1 MLGRVIIKHPCDT
14 SALRQKADIVWSDLH
29 FRYVPMT
36 EVAACVASLQ
46 HFIRGDKEILG
57 NGHIDLLGRLQVDNK
72 LELGRL
78 LHRKVT
84 GICATQD
91 LVDINCGMGPHRRL
105 VRAITDQSAGL
116 GHCPELAH
124 HGKCGFCVQNP

>member
-1 MLGRVIIKHPCDT
+1 M
-14 SALRQKADIVWSDLH
+14 SALPSEADTRAGVRH
-29 FRYVPMT
+29 ACFVPRT

>member
-1 MLGRVIIKHPCDT
+1 M
-14 SALRQKADIVWSDLH
+14 
-29 FRYVPMT
+29 VPMT

-84 GICATQD
+84 GICATHV
-91 LVDINCGMGPHRRL
+91 LS
-105 VRAITDQSAGL
+105 T
-116 GHCPELAH
+116 
-124 HGKCGFCVQNP
+124 